1 MSRARVVV
9 LLVLF
14 GPLVA
19 LLAADP
25 AKAPPDLPDG
35 TEAALKQIPQ
45 FKLPAGMKAELW
57 ACEPKLAS
65 PVAISVDEKGRV
77 FVAEE
82 YRLGKGAAEN
92 RGNPAFNFTFFLDDD
107 LQIRTTADRLAVYK
121 KHADKLPGQFGY
133 FTANADQV
141 RRLEDTTGSGRAD
154 KSTVFAGG
162 FNDPLD
168 GLCAGVL
175 AVNGDVYVTCIP
187 SLYKLKDTKGT
198 GVADK
203 KETLLTGFG
212 PNIAFYGHD
221 LHGLIMGPD
230 GRLYF
235 SVGDRGFNVLSKE
248 GKQFEGPRHGAV
260 FRCNPDGTEFEV
272 VHRGLRN
279 PQELAFDQFG
289 NLFADDNNC
298 DKGDHARLVYICDG
312 GNSGWN
318 MAYQTI
324 PDPYLT
330 GPWHAERL
338 WHEPHQGQ
346 AAYIVPTVGAIG
358 TGPSGFLFTSGT
370 MLAKRYEN
378 SFIMC
383 NYTGNGGLEA
393 FKVKPKGAGFE
404 IVDYH
409 DFLKPIRAT
418 DAEFGPDGKLY
429 VADFVDLNWDGRS
442 AGGRIYTVFDPEKLR
457 DPVIVE
463 TKKLFEEGFA
473 HRKVEELV
481 KLLGHPD
488 MRVRQRAQFALVESG
503 ALAALTR
510 AAEQGKPLE
519 RRLHALWGLWQVSR
533 TQPKELQTVA
543 GLLTDADP
551 EMRAQAAKIVGDR
564 KHAPAAAALVK
575 LLADREPRVR
585 FFAAE
590 ALGKLK
596 HKPAVKSLIEVIR
609 ANADADPFLRHAC
622 VTALARIGDTR
633 AVEMF
638 RDDKSVSVQLAVVLV
653 MRAWQD
659 FELADFVKDDF
670 DILVRTEAARAVNDV
685 PLEKSQHRL
694 ARELDTLYE
703 KPLADGDA
711 FARRAINANFR
722 LGAAENAKAVLGAVL
737 NANASALVRSE
748 ALACLRDWAEPGNRD
763 RVTGFWRPLPKRDAK
778 IAKEVVQAGLN
789 DLLTKTSGRLQ
800 IDAITLISKLGVA
813 VDRDKFDKWAT
824 DTARDPQLR
833 AALLRLL
840 AAGPEKIK
848 TATLMNTLADKSPVL
863 RATARDVLADLNPPK
878 AAEYL
883 REVFDGDAAATVF
896 EKQQAVATL
905 ARMKQA
911 EAVAVLDGLAAKLAD
926 GTLLAELRLDAW
938 DALKAAPNA
947 KRDAARKKF
956 EGAMKPDPVGK
967 FQVSLTGG
975 DKARGKDLFFSHAA
989 AQCVRCHKA
998 EGIGGTA
1005 GPDLSDVARRNPEKT
1020 REHLLESIVLPNA
1033 KIAKGYASVTLTL
1046 ADGRVLAGVI
1056 LDETKAAVTLQLPDG
1071 KTATVAVADIDK
1083 RTVPTSPMPSA
1094 EKVLTPREMRDLIEY
1109 LSGLK

>member
-1 MSRARVVV
+1 MSRARVVA

-14 GPLVA
+14 VPLVA

-121 KHADKLPGQFGY
+121 KHADKLPGKFGY

-221 LHGLIMGPD
+221 LHGLVMGPD

-235 SVGDRGFNVLSKE
+235 SVGDRGFNVTSKE
-248 GKQFEGPRHGAV
+248 GKPFEGPRHGAV
-260 FRCNPDGTEFEV
+260 FRCNPDGTDFEV

-312 GNSGWN
+312 GTSGWN

-370 MLAKRYEN
+370 MLAKRCEN

-393 FKVKPKGAGFE
+393 FKVKQKGAGFE

-473 HRKVEELV
+473 HRKADELM
-481 KLLGHPD
+481 KLMGHPD
-488 MRVRQRAQFALVESG
+488 MRVRQRAQFALAEKGDEIGLV
-503 ALAALTR
+503 R
-510 AAEQGKPLE
+510 AAEQGNPQA
-519 RRLHALWGLWQVSR
+519 RRLHAVWGLWQMSR
-533 TQPKELQTVA
+533 TKPGVLPAVV
-543 GLLTDADP
+543 GLLTNSDG
-551 EMRAQAAKIVGDR
+551 EVRAQAAKVLGDR

-575 LLADREPRVR
+575 LLSDREPRVK

-596 HKPAVKSLIEVIR
+596 FKPAVRPLVEVLR
-609 ANADADPFLRHAC
+609 ANADADPFLRHAA
-622 VTALARIGDTR
+622 VTALARIGDVD
-633 AVEMF
+633 ALKAHAA
-638 RDDKSVSVQLAVVLV
+638 DKSAAVRLAVVLAYRQMGDIQV
-653 MRAWQD
+653 SA
-659 FELADFVKDDF
+659 LLKDEDL
-670 DILVRTEAARAVNDV
+670 LVRTEAARAVHDL
-685 PLEKSQHRL
+685 PLETEYPKL
-694 ARELDTLYE
+694 AAVLNDLGA
-703 KPLADGDA
+703 KPLPDADPLL
-711 FARRAINANFR
+711 RRAIHANFR
-722 LGAAENAKAVLGAVL
+722 LGQPENAKAVLGVVL
-737 NANASALVRSE
+737 NPNASALVRAE

-789 DLLTKTSGRLQ
+789 DLLTKTSGALQ
-800 IDAITLISKLGVA
+800 VEAVQLVGKLGVT
-813 VDRDKFDKWAT
+813 VDRKQVAEWVADEKREPA
-824 DTARDPQLR
+824 LR
-833 AALLRLL
+833 AAALRLL
-840 AAGPEKIK
+840 ANGKEKVPAESFDAAMASGSAI
-848 TATLMNTLADKSPVL
+848 L
-863 RATARDVLADLNPPK
+863 RATARDVFADLNPPK

-883 REVFDGDAAATVF
+883 REVFDDDAAATVF

-911 EAVAVLDGLAAKLAD
+911 EAVAVLDGLAVKLAE
-926 GTLLAELRLDAW
+926 GTLRAELRVDVW

-956 EGAMKPDPVGK
+956 ESAMKPDPVGK

-975 DKARGKDLFFSHAA
+975 DKARGKDIFFSHAA

-1005 GPDLSDVARRNPEKT
+1005 GPDLSDVAKRHPEKT
-1020 REHLLESIVLPNA
+1020 RDHLLESLVLPNA
-1033 KIAKGYASVTLTL
+1033 QIAKGYASVTLTL

-1056 LDETKAAVTLQLPDG
+1056 LDETKAAITLQLPDG
-1071 KTATVAVADIDK
+1071 KAARVDVADIDK